1 MSSHPIQPVALDS
14 NGVIRF
20 KANAIIRKLVDDK
33 LIDLNE
39 ISCWDIPQNDR
50 SQFAQLMG
58 YSLSGYG
65 SLSFAD
71 DLTYAAAYNMHHAGM
86 TEQEARLKHLE
97 EVVANLKAALRAPMA
112 ELFGMHEEDIPD

>member
-39 ISCWDIPQNDR
+39 ISCWDIPKDDR

-65 SLSFAD
+65 SLSFSD
-71 DLTYAAAYNMHHAGM
+71 DLTYTAAYHMHHDNK
-86 TEQEARLKHLE
+86 TELEAKVEYLENLVATLKD
-97 EVVANLKAALRAPMA
+97 ALRGPMA
-112 ELFGMHEEDIPD
+112 ELFGMHEEDIP